1 LPPTASCEENP
12 SLPEC
17 QQEDIGAT
25 FTDEEP
31 IDVGDGEEGATFTD
45 EEPIDVGDGEEGA
58 TFTDEEPIELRI
70 SL

>member
-1 LPPTASCEENP
+1 
-12 SLPEC
+12 LPEC

-45 EEPIDVGDGEEGA
+45 EEPI
-58 TFTDEEPIELRI
+58 ELRI